1 MKPDSSNDLETLIA
15 ELLLQEEKLPL
26 QEQFAAFL
34 TMEPF
39 VKMLREEGFD
49 NQDILRLCKRVDQG
63 DINGLERENSKERRE
78 SES

>member
-1 MKPDSSNDLETLIA
+1 MKPDSSTDADVETLIA

-39 VKMLREEGFD
+39 VKMLREEGFS
-49 NQDILRLCKRVDQG
+49 NSDILQLCKKVDQG
-63 DINGLERENSKERRE
+63 DLDGSQRENS
-78 SES
+78 